1 MGRLHTFQE
10 DNTFHYF
17 KNIQYGHS
25 GEEEISCPCQETNRY
40 SLVAQPVAHS
50 LHPMSYPALCII
62 VYVWQA
68 EHKIFGT
75 AYQSIVKQ

>member
-1 MGRLHTFQE
+1 MGRLNTFQE
-10 DNTFHYF
+10 NNTIHYF

-40 SLVAQPVAHS
+40 SSAVQLVAHS

-62 VYVWQA
+62 VYV
-68 EHKIFGT
+68 
-75 AYQSIVKQ
+75 